1 MLWIKN
7 SVLTIHR
14 YYRMKLA
21 IGCDSITAILGNLD
35 WTSDRAD
42 KNEIKSILIHPD
54 YEDQENDI
62 ALLKLSEELIFNEFV
77 QPIALPYHNYNES
90 FWLDTKNFKYFI
102 AGWGKAI
109 RITNENEFYQNYI
122 YCHAFLIVMWKCNKF
137 YKHFSK
143 IAKYPKVLRKLQ
155 VQYIENEECKLMEAK
170 SRSGLVLQKSHLCA
184 TGNFL
189 PLYPR
194 PRN

>member
-1 MLWIKN
+1 
-7 SVLTIHR
+7 
-14 YYRMKLA
+14 MKLA

-42 KNEIKSILIHPD
+42 KIEVKTILIHPD
-54 YEDQENDI
+54 YKDQENDI
-62 ALLKLSEELIFNEFV
+62 ALLKLSEDLSFNEFL
-77 QPIALPYHNYNES
+77 QPIALPHYDYNES
-90 FWLDTKNFKYFI
+90 IGLGTKHLKYFI

-109 RITNENEFYQNYI
+109 RITNENDFYQNYI
-122 YCHAFLIVMWKCNKF
+122 YCHAFLVVMWKCNKF

-184 TGNFL
+184 SGNFL
-189 PLYPR
+189 PLYYFCSES
-194 PRN
+194 